1 MVPENAPLV
10 ALAQQGVEAAGNIV
24 VATPSAENRRGEPS
38 ISNRSKDRA
47 KRARSKAV
55 SSAASGNRHLAD
67 NDARWR
73 VTQNRRQREYD
84 REFDNLR
91 NIIDD

>member
-24 VATPSAENRRGEPS
+24 VATPLAGKHWGEPS
-38 ISNRSKDRA
+38 IGNRSKDRA
-47 KRARSKAV
+47 KRAQSKAV
-55 SSAASGNRHLAD
+55 SSASGNRHLAD

-73 VTQNRRQREYD
+73 VT
-84 REFDNLR
+84 
-91 NIIDD
+91 